1 MTMEQTKPEST
12 MQKFRR
18 ENRRIDYYPTE
29 DAHLAIERLRK
40 TKPAVCTREI
50 IDMLVMA
57 GNNAYFPKSKK
68 VSG

>member
-1 MTMEQTKPEST
+1 MTIEQAKPEST

-40 TKPAVCTREI
+40 TKPAVCTREL
-50 IDMLVMA
+50 IDMLVVA
-57 GNNAYFPKSKK
+57 GINAYLPESKN

>member
-50 IDMLVMA
+50 IDMLVVA
-57 GNNAYFPKSKK
+57 GINAYFPESKK